1 MKRKF
6 LHSMS
11 VFAVLLSLAACS
23 SSEVD
28 GESEASGEDL
38 PELTEAGTD
47 AVPAEGGAEG
57 IDAPTDD
64 LAAPAEGALEP
75 PPTEMAAS
83 TGEPPAPEAA
93 PAPAE
98 AAPAEFPDPSAGLAA
113 APPVETSP
121 AETTPPVE
129 APAVESPSAAVAT
142 RSQGGSG
149 EFEDYSVQTGD
160 TLMKIA
166 FETYGDLYRWREIY
180 EANRE
185 RIADPNNVPRG
196 TVLKLERPSSPV
208 TISRNGD
215 KFTIRPGDTLGTI
228 SQEVY
233 GTPRKWRKIY
243 NNNRELI
250 KDPNRIYAGFTL
262 YYTMDEEDR
271 REMNTPQPLAEAQP
285 AVDPSRFPASAEN
298 APVPAV
304 QAMPGAATAEVPPP
318 AAMAPQTMAPAG
330 AQ

>member
-1 MKRKF
+1 
-6 LHSMS
+6 
-11 VFAVLLSLAACS
+11 
-23 SSEVD
+23 
-28 GESEASGEDL
+28 
-38 PELTEAGTD
+38 
-47 AVPAEGGAEG
+47 
-57 IDAPTDD
+57 
-64 LAAPAEGALEP
+64 
-75 PPTEMAAS
+75 
-83 TGEPPAPEAA
+83 
-93 PAPAE
+93 
-98 AAPAEFPDPSAGLAA
+98 
-113 APPVETSP
+113 
-121 AETTPPVE
+121 VE